1 MIKSKKNEYKDFLNV
16 EENEIS
22 KLPNGLNVSTM
33 CASCKLGTT
42 VNILNIEKYMSINLD
57 DILCVKK
64 TKDNQRTLIPIKIKN
79 VRASTKD
86 KNVKEVKSF
95 YNCITVVIR
104 VNTGIIKDWDTEPKI
119 NLKIFRNG
127 SIQMSGCKSLMN
139 INIVLNKLLIKLR
152 NVKAITKDGEMVEKP
167 FIDDLANLKIIDF
180 KIDMI
185 NSNYKVN
192 MNINREKLYKLLIQ
206 KKIKSRFEP
215 CNRACV
221 IIKHTSEILNIDNKE
236 ISIFIFQKG
245 NIIITGARARN
256 QIISAYNF
264 INKILITH
272 HDEIAQINELQEE
285 DLINRIYNDIIE
297 QTKSLTI

>member
-1 MIKSKKNEYKDFLNV
+1 MEDGKIIQKNYIETIEKLNV
-16 EENEIS
+16 NS
-22 KLPNGLNVSTM
+22 
-33 CASCKLGTT
+33 
-42 VNILNIEKYMSINLD
+42 
-57 DILCVKK
+57 
-64 TKDNQRTLIPIKIKN
+64 
-79 VRASTKD
+79 
-86 KNVKEVKSF
+86 
-95 YNCITVVIR
+95 
-104 VNTGIIKDWDTEPKI
+104 
-119 NLKIFRNG
+119 
-127 SIQMSGCKSLMN
+127 
-139 INIVLNKLLIKLR
+139 
-152 NVKAITKDGEMVEKP
+152 
-167 FIDDLANLKIIDF
+167 F

-206 KKIKSRFEP
+206 KKIKSTFEP

-221 IIKHTSEILNIDNKE
+221 IIKHTSEISNTESKE

-272 HDEIAQINELQEE
+272 HDEIAQINEIQEE
-285 DLINRIYNDIIE
+285 DLINQIYNDIIE